1 MKFLTSPRG
10 HTLES
15 PSSSPNLTLG
25 IIDTEA
31 TKVVCDCL
39 YENRESHSAEA
50 DDFDGFFLSQKR
62 GANKNTHEL
71 PAKMIQHGHICWGFM
86 GFKFWDMQMYT
97 HFLFHFGFWLNILPR
112 IVRKLQTDLSWGNLR
127 QFMMYLDRGAYKRY
141 HLQNK
146 WWLAMILGLSLLLG
160 DNAESPNRWWKLEE
174 ILSRHI
180 GQQKRNRNILM
191 NISSKFMVSQLYK
204 KMILNFQRLVCCQG
218 VFLGNDDN
226 HLICYH
232 NHIIWP
238 AFHLSGW
245 KALQQLLLRLLSI
258 EGSVLLASAELR
270 RPFLNAFVE
279 ELFEVSWLGSILR
292 WWYLWSSYLY
302 VFNMYPLI
310 LVGHWWIDMMDLD
323 DRPRDAGS

>member
-1 MKFLTSPRG
+1 
-10 HTLES
+10 
-15 PSSSPNLTLG
+15 
-25 IIDTEA
+25 
-31 TKVVCDCL
+31 
-39 YENRESHSAEA
+39 
-50 DDFDGFFLSQKR
+50 
-62 GANKNTHEL
+62 
-71 PAKMIQHGHICWGFM
+71 MIQHGHICWGFM
-86 GFKFWDMQMYT
+86 GFKFWDIQMHT
-97 HFLFHFGFWLNILPR
+97 HFLFHFRLWQNILPK
-112 IVRKLQTDLSWGNLR
+112 IVRKLQTDLSWGNLW

-146 WWLAMILGLSLLLG
+146 WWLVMILGLSLLLG

-174 ILSRHI
+174 TLSCHI
-180 GQQKRNRNILM
+180 GQQKRNRDILM

-292 WWYLWSSYLY
+292 WWYLWSSYSYLY
-302 VFNMYPLI
+302 ICNMYPLI
-310 LVGHWWIDMMDLD
+310 LVGNWWIDMMDLD